1 MMLNERSQ
9 TQKDHILY
17 DCLYQMSRIG
27 KSIETESKLVNNLT
41 GIQVRPPTTPL
52 PTQDSKDGGITAKEC
67 EVSFKGD
74 ENVLELLVKVAYSC
88 EYKKHPGVYT

>member
-1 MMLNERSQ
+1 MI
-9 TQKDHILY
+9 TY
-17 DCLYQMSRIG
+17 CLYQMSRIG

-74 ENVLELLVKVAYSC
+74 ENVLKLTADWLYNFDYTKSC
-88 EYKKHPGVYT
+88 

>member
-74 ENVLELLVKVAYSC
+74 ENVLKLTADWLYNFDYTKSC
-88 EYKKHPGVYT
+88 